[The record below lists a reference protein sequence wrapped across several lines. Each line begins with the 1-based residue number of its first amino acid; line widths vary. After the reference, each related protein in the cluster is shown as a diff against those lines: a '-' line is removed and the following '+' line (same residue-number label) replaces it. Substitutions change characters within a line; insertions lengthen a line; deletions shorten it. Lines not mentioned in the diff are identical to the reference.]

1 MTDPA
6 RECAPEQKP
15 FSIAICGGGITGVAL
30 AIGLLRRNVPFH
42 IYESAHA
49 FGEVGA
55 GLAFGPNSLRAMSL
69 IDPRIR
75 ERYGKRATSNA
86 YPEKKE
92 VFLDFHA
99 GMDCGVGKAGQ
110 KVVTV
115 NAGDTGCST
124 IRRSHFLDEMVALVP
139 SENVTF
145 RKKVVE
151 VEELADGVRLHFADG
166 GTADAS
172 GAVGCDGVKSKLR
185 QIVLGAEDAAAH
197 PVFAGT
203 YAYRGLI
210 PMEKAVALLGDE
222 LARNGVM
229 WLGKHGHVLTFP
241 VQKGEVM
248 NVVAVKPKPDGGWP
262 DGDQWVL
269 PMTDDRRHR
278 IESDFRDWGP
288 AVRSI
293 VSLLQHPDVWAL
305 FDHDPPAR
313 TYFRGRTCLCGD
325 AAHASTPHQGAA
337 AGMALEDAYVLSE
350 LLGALVRERRP
361 NDDDDVAHAFRAYD
375 HVRRPRTQRLVRT
388 SREAS
393 EVYDL
398 VRDGVGDDAERVRED
413 LRTRFGWIWDE
424 DLEGEVDVAM
434 GLVRGWWGSVG

>member
-6 RECAPEQKP
+6 RECSPEQKP

-55 GLAFGPNSLRAMSL
+55 GLAFAANSLRAMSL

-75 ERYGKRATSNA
+75 ERYGKRATANA

-92 VFLDFHA
+92 VWLDFYA
-99 GMDCGVGKAGQ
+99 GMDCGVGKARE
-110 KVVTV
+110 KVVTL
-115 NAGDTGCST
+115 NAGDIGHST
-124 IRRSHFLDEMVALVP
+124 VRRSHFLDEMVALVP

-172 GAVGCDGVKSKLR
+172 AAVGCDGVKSKLR

-197 PVFAGT
+197 PVFAGA

-222 LARNGVM
+222 MARNGVM
-229 WLGKHGHVLTFP
+229 WLGNHGHVLTFP

-248 NVVAVKPKPDGGWP
+248 NVVAVKPKPDGDWA
-262 DGDQWVL
+262 DNDNWVL
-269 PMTDDRRHR
+269 PGDRRK
-278 IESDFRDWGP
+278 IESDFQDWGP
-288 AVRSI
+288 TVQDI
-293 VSLLQHPDVWAL
+293 VSLLEHPDVWAL
-305 FDHDPPAR
+305 FDYPPAS
-313 TYFRGRTCLCGD
+313 TYFRDRTCLCGD
-325 AAHASTPHQGAA
+325 AAHASTPHQGAG
-337 AGMALEDAYVLSE
+337 AGMALEDAYVLSS
-350 LLGALVRERRP
+350 LLGALVAERRP
-361 NDDDDVAHAFRAYD
+361 SPPSANVVHAFRAYD
-375 HVRRPRTQRLVRT
+375 RVRRPRTQRLVST
-388 SREAS
+388 SREAGKL
-393 EVYDL
+393 YDL
-398 VRDGVGDDAERVRED
+398 EGEGVGDDKERLRED
-413 LRTRFGWIWDE
+413 LRARMGWIWDE
-424 DLEGEVDVAM
+424 DLEGEVEVAM
-434 GLVRGWWGSVG
+434 GLLREWCGWSVGAS

>member
-6 RECAPEQKP
+6 RERAPEQKP
-15 FSIAICGGGITGVAL
+15 FTIAICGGGITGVAL

-92 VFLDFHA
+92 VWLDFHA

-110 KVVTV
+110 KVVTL
-115 NAGDTGCST
+115 NAGGHST

-172 GAVGCDGVKSKLR
+172 AAVGCDGVKSKLR
-185 QIVLGAEDAAAH
+185 HMVLGAEDAAAH

-222 LARNGVM
+222 MARNGVM
-229 WLGKHGHVLTFP
+229 WIGNHGHVLTFP
-241 VQKGEVM
+241 VQKGEIM
-248 NVVAVKPKPDGGWP
+248 NVVAFKSKPDGDWT
-262 DGDQWVL
+262 DDEWVL
-269 PMTDDRRHR
+269 PMGDRRK
-278 IESDFRDWGP
+278 IESDFQDWGP
-288 AVRSI
+288 TVKNI
-293 VSLLQHPDVWAL
+293 VSLLQHPDIWAL
-305 FDHDPPAR
+305 FDYPPAR
-313 TYFRGRTCLCGD
+313 TYFRNRTCLCGD
-325 AAHASTPHQGAA
+325 AAHASTPHQGAG
-337 AGMALEDAYVLSE
+337 AGMALEDAYVLSS
-350 LLGALVRERRP
+350 LLGAIVERP
-361 NDDDDVAHAFRAYD
+361 SPDDDDVVHAFRAYD
-375 HVRRPRTQRLVRT
+375 RVRRPRTQRLVST
-388 SREAS
+388 SREAGKL
-393 EVYDL
+393 YDL
-398 VRDGVGDDAERVRED
+398 EGEGVGGDKERLRED
-413 LRTRFGWIWDE
+413 LRARMGWIWDE
-424 DLEGEVDVAM
+424 DLEAEVDVAM
-434 GLVRGWWGSVG
+434 GLLRGWCGVG

>member
-1 MTDPA
+1 MIDPA

-15 FSIAICGGGITGVAL
+15 FTIAICGGGIGGVAL

-55 GLAFGPNSLRAMSL
+55 GLAFGPNALRAMGL
-69 IDPRIR
+69 IDPRIK

-86 YPEKKE
+86 FPEKKE
-92 VFLDFHA
+92 VFLDFYA

-110 KVVTV
+110 KVATLK
-115 NAGDTGCST
+115 AGDVGHST
-124 IRRSHFLDEMVALVP
+124 VRRSHFLDEMVALVP

-172 GAVGCDGVKSKLR
+172 AAVGCDGVKSKLR
-185 QIVLGAEDAAAH
+185 QIILGAEDAAAH

-210 PMEKAVALLGDE
+210 PIEKAVALLGDE
-222 LARNGVM
+222 MARNGVM
-229 WLGKHGHVLTFP
+229 WLGNHGHVLTFP
-241 VQKGEVM
+241 IQKGEVM
-248 NVVAVKPKPDGGWP
+248 NVVAVKPKPDGVWT
-262 DGDQWVL
+262 DEQWVL
-269 PMTDDRRHR
+269 PMTDDRRK
-278 IESDFRDWGP
+278 IESDFQDWGST
-288 AVRSI
+288 VKNI
-293 VSLLQHPDVWAL
+293 VSLLEHPDVWAL
-305 FDHDPPAR
+305 FDDPPAR
-313 TYFRGRTCLCGD
+313 TYFRNRTCLYGD
-325 AAHASTPHQGAA
+325 AAHASTPHQGAG
-337 AGMALEDAYVLSE
+337 AGMALEDAYVLSS
-350 LLGALVRERRP
+350 LLGALVLERRS
-361 NDDDDVAHAFRAYD
+361 DDDVVHAFRAYD
-375 HVRRPRTQRLVRT
+375 HVRRPRTQGLVRT

-398 VRDGVGDDAERVRED
+398 MREGLGDDAEKVKEN
-413 LRTRFGWIWDE
+413 LMTRFRWIWDE

-434 GLVRGWWGSVG
+434 GLLRGWSG